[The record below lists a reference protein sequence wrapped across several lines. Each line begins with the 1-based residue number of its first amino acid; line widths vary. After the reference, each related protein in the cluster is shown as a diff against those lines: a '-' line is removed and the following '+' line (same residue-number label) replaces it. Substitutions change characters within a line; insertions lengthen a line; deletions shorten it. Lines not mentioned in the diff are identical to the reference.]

1 MHVICGHPQR
11 GRSNGSIQ
19 EVRFTQRSD
28 SSRVARCTPR
38 RPGFE
43 LNGRVDSR
51 SAQGVPGAIVRLL
64 HAASIVAFVT
74 ADDSG
79 HFSFRA
85 DTAGDYSVQVERIGY
100 MSAMLGPV

>member
-1 MHVICGHPQR
+1 MV
-11 GRSNGSIQ
+11 RSRKSALLSVPILLASLVVPLDAQ
-19 EVRFTQRSD
+19 V
-28 SSRVARCTPR
+28 
-38 RPGFE
+38 

-64 HAASIVAFVT
+64 HAASIVALVT